1 MFEIR
6 LRRLARIGLLALAC
20 AAPSLVF
27 AQYGQVRPDDMF
39 VVHELEGYSP
49 TTGKCPLP
57 VTPQP
62 LPLSAVVDRVL
73 CANPQS
79 AIAWAQ
85 VKEQAANLGQSLS
98 AYLPTISAG
107 WQPQRLRSTSAGFFP
122 SASTNSQYT
131 TTTTVSWLL
140 YDFGQ
145 REAAQDEAKQQLFAA
160 NATQDEAIQQLYLQA
175 AQDFY
180 AVQAARD
187 TVEADNTS
195 LALAKDIFDAAN
207 ARFAAG
213 VGSPGDKL
221 QAETAMRQSELTRER
236 DVGTLRN
243 AEGTLAVLMEL
254 DPAAHLSLAKNIQE
268 PSGLA
273 VKDIGYLID
282 DALSRR
288 PDLAAAEA
296 NIRAAEANVRA
307 TKSSGLPT
315 ISLGVSV
322 NNVRTPASGGLTN
335 NNTVGLSI
343 TIPIFSGFK
352 THYQVKQAEATLGE
366 KVADRDQT
374 RAQVR
379 LAVWQAYQQLQM
391 STQQYN
397 TASQLAVAADSSE
410 KVAMGRYKAGVGF
423 ILDLVNAQ
431 EALQSALQQKITAL
445 YGVATSKFQLAQAI
459 GILDLSAT
467 LK

>member
-1 MFEIR
+1 MPK
-6 LRRLARIGLLALAC
+6 LRTRHLAGAGLLALAC
-20 AAPSLVF
+20 VASSSAV
-27 AQYGQVRPDDMF
+27 AQYGKVRPDDMF

-57 VTPQP
+57 VGPHP
-62 LPLSAVVDRVL
+62 LPLSDVVNRVL

-79 AIAWAQ
+79 AVAWAQ

-98 AYLPTISAG
+98 AYLPTISMG
-107 WQPQRLRSTSAGFFP
+107 WQPQRARDTSAGMFP
-122 SASTNSQYT
+122 TASTNSQYNT
-131 TTTTVSWLL
+131 TATVNWLL

-145 REAAQDEAKQQLFAA
+145 REANHDEAKQQLFAA
-160 NATQDEAIQQLYLQA
+160 NATQNEAIQQLFLQA

-180 AVQAARD
+180 AVLAARE
-187 TVEADNTS
+187 TVDADNTS

-221 QAETAMRQSELTRER
+221 QAETALRQSELTRER
-236 DVGTLRN
+236 DLGTLRN

-254 DPAAHLSLAKNIQE
+254 DPAANLNLEKSIRE
-268 PSGLA
+268 PSGLE

-307 TKSSGLPT
+307 TKASGLPT

-322 NNVRTPASGGLTN
+322 NHQRIPATGGLTN
-335 NNTVGLSI
+335 NNTVGISI
-343 TIPIFSGFK
+343 NIPIFTGFK
-352 THYQVKQAEATLGE
+352 THYAVKQAEAQLDE
-366 KVADRDQT
+366 KIADRDQT
-374 RAQVR
+374 KAQVR

-391 STQQYN
+391 ATQQYD
-397 TASQLAVAADSSE
+397 TASQLAVAAQSSE

-431 EALQSALQQKITAL
+431 ESLQSALQQKISAR
-445 YGVATSKFQLAQAI
+445 YGVAASKFQLAQSI